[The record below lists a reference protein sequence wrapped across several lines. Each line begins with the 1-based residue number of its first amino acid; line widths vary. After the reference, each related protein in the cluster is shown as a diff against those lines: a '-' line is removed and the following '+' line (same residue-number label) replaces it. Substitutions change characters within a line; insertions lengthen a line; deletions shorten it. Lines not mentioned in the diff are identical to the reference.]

1 VVDVSDDFDRRAAE
15 RARYLD
21 RTTDLDRDHARAVA
35 LAERGYSDHGI
46 ASVLDVTPGTVTGW
60 LDDVAARYGAE
71 AVYPKVADDRGD
83 LEAVG
88 EDEVMA

>member
-1 VVDVSDDFDRRAAE
+1 MNDAAGLDREAVE
-15 RARYLD
+15 RARYLA

-46 ASVLDVTPGTVTGW
+46 AGALDVTPSTATGW
-60 LDDVAARYGAE
+60 LETVAARYGAE

-88 EDEVMA
+88 EDEVRA